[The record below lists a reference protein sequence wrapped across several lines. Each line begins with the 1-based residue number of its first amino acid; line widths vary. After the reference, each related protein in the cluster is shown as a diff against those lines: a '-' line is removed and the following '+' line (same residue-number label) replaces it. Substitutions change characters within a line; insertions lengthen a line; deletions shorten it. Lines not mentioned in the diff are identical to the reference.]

1 MVLLVSLLKF
11 FQLLH
16 FTNQYY
22 PDNLTSSLSTF
33 PYDAAATEKFLNLL
47 ITSRGRIH
55 EGYTVAFV
63 ARLWGLISM
72 FQSLPSKT
80 QC

>member
-1 MVLLVSLLKF
+1 MVLLVSFLKLI
-11 FQLLH
+11 QLLH
-16 FTNQYY
+16 FTNEYF

-33 PYDAAATEKFLNLL
+33 PYDAAATEKFLDLL
-47 ITSRGRIH
+47 TASRGRIH

-72 FQSLPSKT
+72 FHSLSLET